1 MFHILCGFFPFNW
14 QMVDKHSQFDGISS
28 NPIKKTA
35 PWWCKTWIPI
45 HKLARPS
52 GFRHD
57 RLENVGWPLGR
68 RLLVRMAVRGEA
80 TSIGTPASHGSMETQ
95 VIFILFL
102 VGFL

>member
-14 QMVDKHSQFDGISS
+14 QMVDKHSQFDGLSL
-28 NPIKKTA
+28 PIPSKKQHHGDA
-35 PWWCKTWIPI
+35 KLGLI
-45 HKLARPS
+45 HKLARPG

-68 RLLVRMAVRGEA
+68 RLLVRMVVRGAA
-80 TSIGTPASHGSMETQ
+80 TCIGTPASHGSMETQ
-95 VIFILFL
+95 VIFILFP